1 LTLYPDA
8 RGRGEEVGALP
19 RADDTDTVFAV
30 PRLALE
36 SSESVRGSSVSPL
49 IAPTSWSPS
58 HEIKHRM
65 NTPALAIKFV
75 QVK

>member
-1 LTLYPDA
+1 VLTLSPDA

-30 PRLALE
+30 ARPRLALE
-36 SSESVRGSSVSPL
+36 SSERVRGSSVSPL

-58 HEIKHRM
+58 HEIKY
-65 NTPALAIKFV
+65 
-75 QVK
+75 